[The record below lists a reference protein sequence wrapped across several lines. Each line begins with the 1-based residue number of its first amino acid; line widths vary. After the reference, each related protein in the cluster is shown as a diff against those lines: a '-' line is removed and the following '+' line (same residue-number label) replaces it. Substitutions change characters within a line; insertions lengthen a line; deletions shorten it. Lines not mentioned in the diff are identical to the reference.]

1 MLETGTAL
9 IHQPQIASWDDQ
21 KKMVAWAAV
30 AYTPKGASTATM
42 GTIKIEAKTKVST
55 QERLVSFKDFQ
66 ITDSAFSTMKPE
78 DSKAIVKTIE
88 SSIPDQERII
98 ALDRVLAS
106 IDVSA
111 IKPRN
116 TPGVKSDPP
125 KIFTSSTPAIL
136 VNIDGDVVWS
146 PIKDNELKYLV
157 NTNWD
162 VFEHTAY
169 KTYYLRVEQSWLKAP
184 ALEGPWTAATDL
196 PAAFKQLPA
205 NDNWADVL
213 KSLPGKPFAAGQRPK
228 VFVSTAP
235 AEMILTTGA
244 PVYQAVK
251 GTKLQ
256 WISNTDSDVFRNGK
270 DGDFYYVITGR
281 WFRAPSLDGPWTFAT
296 LELPE
301 EFKDIPLEHPR
312 SRVLAAVPGTDEA
325 NEAIVLASIPET
337 AKVSKKELKA
347 PDVAYQGEPQYQS
360 IDGTT
365 VSRAVNTDKDIIKVG
380 DLYYM
385 CFQAVWFVSKTPNGP
400 WEVASTVPKEIYT
413 IPASSASHH
422 VTYVTIEEDDDD
434 TDEWVTFAY
443 VAGYTGMMVAWGC
456 VVWGSGWYYPPYI
469 GWGGYYPGYY
479 PYPRTYGMGAWYNPW
494 TGAYGRAA
502 GVYGPYGGVTA
513 AARYNPR
520 TGTYSR
526 GAAAYG
532 PYGGRAAAQA
542 YNPRTGTYAST
553 RQGSN
558 VYGSWGSSYVQ
569 RGDDWARTAHTQNR
583 VTGNTNAG
591 IQTSRGG
598 GAISHT
604 GDAGRTTIGRTGGGD
619 VYAGHDGNVYRKGS
633 DGSWQQWDNG
643 GWQSGS
649 GDRPTPNSGATDRNR
664 AGTTGTSAGT
674 TDRTRPSTGTSS
686 TSQLERDSAAR
697 SAGTSRTTRS
707 STYQKSPSVSRGS
720 TYGGGMRA
728 GGGRR

>member
-1 MLETGTAL
+1 LGTVV

-21 KKMVAWAAV
+21 KKMVAWSAV
-30 AYTPKGASTATM
+30 AYTPKGASSATM

-78 DSKAIVKTIE
+78 DSKTIVKAIE
-88 SSIPDQERII
+88 SSIPDDERVIG
-98 ALDRVLAS
+98 LDRVMAS

-125 KIFTSSTPAIL
+125 KIFVSSTPAIL

-169 KTYYLRVEQSWLKAP
+169 KTYYLRVEQSWLKAT
-184 ALEGPWTAATDL
+184 ALEGPWTPATDL

-205 NDNWADVL
+205 NDNWADVM
-213 KSLPGKPFAAGQRPK
+213 KNLPGKPFAAGRPK

-244 PVYQAVK
+244 PVYQSVK

-256 WISNTDSDVFRNGK
+256 WVSNTDSDIFRNGK

-281 WFRAPSLDGPWTFAT
+281 WFKAPSLDGPWTFAS

-301 EFKDIPLEHPR
+301 DFKDIPLEHPR

-347 PDVAYQGEPQYQS
+347 PDVAYQGEPQYQL
-360 IDGTT
+360 IDGTM

-385 CFQAVWFVSKTPNGP
+385 CFQAVWFVSTTPNGP
-400 WEVASTVPKEIYT
+400 WEVATSIPKEIYT

-422 VTYVTIEEDDDD
+422 VTYVTIEADDDD

-443 VAGYTGMMVAWGC
+443 VAGYTGMMVAYGC

-558 VYGSWGSSYVQ
+558 VYGNWGASSVQ
-569 RGDDWARTAHTQNR
+569 RGDNWAQTAHRENYR
-583 VTGNTNAG
+583 TGQTTSG
-591 IQTSRGG
+591 IRTSEGG
-598 GAISHT
+598 GAVTRTDRS
-604 GDAGRTTIGRTGGGD
+604 GDRTTVGRTQGGD
-619 VYAGHDGNVYRKGS
+619 VYAGRDGNVYRRTDGGGWEQSNGS
-633 DGSWQQWDNG
+633 GGWEPSGGTGAQPRDRSTSGTTPQAGQLDRDSGARTSGNTRTADRG
-643 GWQSGS
+643 GWQSGGS
-649 GDRPTPNSGATDRNR
+649 TRSGA
-664 AGTTGTSAGT
+664 
-674 TDRTRPSTGTSS
+674 
-686 TSQLERDSAAR
+686 
-697 SAGTSRTTRS
+697 
-707 STYQKSPSVSRGS
+707 GS
-720 TYGGGMRA
+720 YGGGGRSRG
-728 GGGRR
+728 GGGRRR

>member
-1 MLETGTAL
+1 MLSTGTAV

-21 KKMVAWAAV
+21 KKMVAWSAV
-30 AYTPKGASTATM
+30 AYTPKGSTSATM

-55 QERLVSFKDFQ
+55 QERLVSFKDFK
-66 ITDSAFSTMKPE
+66 IVDSAFSTLKPE
-78 DSKAIVKTIE
+78 DSKQIVSAIE
-88 SSIPDQERII
+88 GSIPDEERVIS
-98 ALDRVLAS
+98 LDRVMAS

-116 TPGVKSDPP
+116 TPGVKADPP
-125 KIFTSSTPAIL
+125 KIFHSTTPAIL
-136 VNIDGDVVWS
+136 VNIDGDPVWS

-162 VFEHTAY
+162 LFEHTEY

-184 ALEGPWTAATDL
+184 ALEGPWTAVTDL

-205 NDNWADVL
+205 NDNWTDVL
-213 KSLPGKPFAAGQRPK
+213 KSLPGKPFAANARPK

-235 AEMILTTGA
+235 AEMILSTGA

-251 GTKLQ
+251 GTKLL
-256 WISNTDSDVFRNGK
+256 WVSNTDSDVFRYGK

-281 WFRAPSLDGPWTFAT
+281 WFKSSSLDGPWTFTT

-301 EFKDIPLEHPR
+301 DFKNIPLEHPR

-325 NEAIVLASIPET
+325 NEAIVLANIPET
-337 AKVSKKELKA
+337 ARVSKKELKA
-347 PDVAYQGEPQYQS
+347 PDVAYQGDPQYQA
-360 IDGTT
+360 IEGTT

-400 WEVASTVPKEIYT
+400 WEVATSIPKEIYE
-413 IPASSASHH
+413 IPASSPSHH
-422 VTYVTIEEDDDD
+422 VTYVTVEADDDD

-469 GWGGYYPGYY
+469 GYGGFYPGYY

-532 PYGGRAAAQA
+532 PYGGRATAQA
-542 YNPRTGTYAST
+542 YNPRTNTYAQT

-558 VYGSWGSSYVQ
+558 VYGNWGSSSVQ
-569 RGDDWARTAHTQNR
+569 RGDDWARTAHTQNYR
-583 VTGNTNAG
+583 TGNTNAG

-604 GDAGRTTIGRTGGGD
+604 GDAGRTSVGRTGGGD
-619 VYAGHDGNVYRKGS
+619 VYAGHDGNVYKKGS
-633 DGSWQQWDNG
+633 DGSWQKWDNG
-643 GWQSGS
+643 GWQG
-649 GDRPTPNSGATDRNR
+649 GDRPTPNSASDRNR
-664 AGTTGTSAGT
+664 PGTTGATAGT
-674 TDRTRPSTGTSS
+674 TDR
-686 TSQLERDSAAR
+686 SQLERDSAAR
-697 SAGTSRTTRS
+697 STGADRTTRS
-707 STYQKSPSVSRGS
+707 STYSKQPTVSRGS

-728 GGGRR
+728 GGGGARAGGGGRR

>member
-1 MLETGTAL
+1 MLDVGSVV

-21 KKMVAWAAV
+21 KKMVAWSAV

-66 ITDSAFSTMKPE
+66 ITDSAFSTMKPD
-78 DSKAIVKTIE
+78 DSKAIVKAIE
-88 SSIPDQERII
+88 SSIPDQERVIG
-98 ALDRVLAS
+98 LDRVMAS

-125 KIFTSSTPAIL
+125 KIFVSSTPAIL

-184 ALEGPWTAATDL
+184 ALEGPWTPATDL

-205 NDNWADVL
+205 NDNWADVM
-213 KSLPGKPFAAGQRPK
+213 KNLPGKPFSGPRPK

-244 PVYQAVK
+244 PVYQSVK

-256 WISNTDSDVFRNGK
+256 WVSNTDSDIFRNGK

-281 WFRAPSLDGPWTFAT
+281 WFKTPSLDGPWTFAT

-301 EFKDIPLEHPR
+301 DFKDIPLEHPR

-337 AKVSKKELKA
+337 ARVSKKEVKA
-347 PDVAYQGEPQYQS
+347 PDVAYQGEPQYQV
-360 IDGTT
+360 IDPTK
-365 VSRAVNTDKDIIKVG
+365 VSRAVNTDKDILKVG

-385 CFQAVWFVSKTPNGP
+385 CFQAVWFVSTTPNGP
-400 WEVASTVPKEIYT
+400 WEVATSIPKEIYE
-413 IPASSASHH
+413 IPASSPAHH
-422 VTYVTIEEDDDD
+422 VTYVTVEADDDD

-443 VAGYTGMMVAWGC
+443 VAGYTGMMVAYGC

-558 VYGSWGSSYVQ
+558 VYGNWGSSYVQ

-604 GDAGRTTIGRTGGGD
+604 GDAGRTTVGRTGGGD

-633 DGSWQQWDNG
+633 DGSWQQWNNG
-643 GWQSGS
+643 GWESGS
-649 GDRPTPNSGATDRNR
+649 GNRPTPNSGATNR
-664 AGTTGTSAGT
+664 AGNTGAGAGTS
-674 TDRTRPSTGTSS
+674 DRGTSS
-686 TSQLERDSAAR
+686 TSQLERDRAAR
-697 SAGTSRTTRS
+697 STGTSRTTRS

-728 GGGRR
+728 GGGGGRR